1 VSWLRRHT
9 EYITSEFE
17 PTSKKVSHAE
27 SIESRVG
34 QAALKRA
41 AAEKRKRTNEEIVDA
56 IEHGFE
62 RAKATPVHPTDPSLK
77 PVEVLPVFPNFDLWT
92 NRYTLVTFDTNP
104 GRPSGQKRALLKG
117 FSTESEEESGVE
129 RQSFVAYL
137 VPAEKGDAEND
148 KGKEKL
154 DDDGDG
160 GDQAAPVVGK
170 AEEYE
175 WVREYVFRK
184 DPQHSATYCFLWD
197 DKSVCY
203 NKIHTKII
211 LDKIKS
217 QALKEVIS
225 RQKRPAHTY
234 VTTREPS
241 DDAD

>member
-1 VSWLRRHT
+1 
-9 EYITSEFE
+9 
-17 PTSKKVSHAE
+17 
-27 SIESRVG
+27 
-34 QAALKRA
+34 
-41 AAEKRKRTNEEIVDA
+41 
-56 IEHGFE
+56 
-62 RAKATPVHPTDPSLK
+62 
-77 PVEVLPVFPNFDLWT
+77 
-92 NRYTLVTFDTNP
+92 
-104 GRPSGQKRALLKG
+104 
-117 FSTESEEESGVE
+117 VE

-217 QALKEVIS
+217 QVRFSAPPRLFFPHSAPFPTSLCFEQALKEVIS